1 MAANLLQDF
10 GNGLGYVYITQA
22 DGTTIVSNIENSTY
36 GVSVVKNDAL
46 ISAPLAGNIASYGTI
61 TFGGVNN
68 NVNGLTV
75 NGVAII
81 SGAVAAAGTIAL
93 TVAAVRDN
101 INAFT
106 SAPDYTAISIGTTL
120 YIIADPALGSS
131 PNGYAVAT
139 LTVMTTAIVD
149 MHGGCNTTGIYD
161 QATGHRYFLNA
172 DYDVTGCSG
181 AGTAVEGSLVDSVE
195 ISKYVINRGFQNSL
209 PTSAPTIA
217 NGIVTIPR
225 TSCITVVN
233 IETEG
238 GVALDDLNT
247 ISPVDF
253 NLGDILVIRGIN
265 PIHKVNLKQA
275 VGAGDNIQLANG
287 TDYLTGVSTRTIAL
301 ELVTIGATLYWSEL
315 FRTPN
320 LDLSLTNMRNA
331 GFAMPASGVTDNTLT
346 LAAQIISLTPGSSVE
361 YQRIIGTGPLTGN
374 VSVVFAGVPKNG
386 DHFFIDYRATITLGA
401 FSIVIGTVT
410 LTLTQALEG
419 GYMVYCYYDL
429 PNLIWRCSIYKST
442 QNEDLV
448 DTVQLATKENYL
460 GLPGQNGYVL
470 SSTTLGT
477 RSWTP
482 INRHVL
488 YDVVT
493 NNATTAVIVR
503 ENLKSFTLPANSL
516 DQDGTATGGSQIIVE
531 AIFQTAANNN
541 NKTFGIS
548 FGATDVISYSAGAP
562 TNNTTIYLRV
572 TINRVT
578 QVAQSCLAT
587 YQNDGLVNGLLY
599 TTPVENLAA
608 PVIINAFGI
617 NGVASAGDIISRS
630 MTVTYI

>member
-22 DGTTIVSNIENSTY
+22 DGTTIVSNIENSAY
-36 GVSVVKNDAL
+36 GVGVVKNDAL

-120 YIIADPALGSS
+120 YIIADPSLGST

-139 LTVMTTAIVD
+139 LTAMTTTIVN
-149 MHGGCNTTGIYD
+149 MFGGTNTTGIYD
-161 QATGHRYFLNA
+161 EATGHRYFLNA
-172 DYDVTGCSG
+172 NYDATGCSG
-181 AGTAVEGSLVDSVE
+181 AGTAVEGSLIDSVE

-209 PTSAPTIA
+209 PTSAPTIS

-225 TSCITVVN
+225 ISCITVVN

-247 ISPVDF
+247 ISPIEF

-374 VSVVFAGVPKNG
+374 VSVVFAGAPKNG
-386 DHFFIDYRATITLGA
+386 DYFFIDYRATITLGA
-401 FSIVIGTVT
+401 FSVVIGSIT

-419 GYMVYCYYDL
+419 GYMIYCYYDL
-429 PNLIWRCSIYKST
+429 PNLTWRCSIYKST

-460 GLPGQNGYVL
+460 GLPGQDGYAL
-470 SSTTLGT
+470 ASTAVGV
-477 RSWTP
+477 RYWTP
-482 INRHVL
+482 TNLSHVL
-488 YDVVT
+488 YDVVA
-493 NNATTAVIVR
+493 NNQTTAVTTQ
-503 ENLKSFTLPANSL
+503 EALKTFSLPANALGINGSIS
-516 DQDGTATGGSQIIVE
+516 GGSMLKITAV
-531 AIFQTAANNN
+531 FQTAANAHA
-541 NKTFGIS
+541 KTVGIA
-548 FGATDVISYSAGAP
+548 FGATTVITATGNF
-562 TNNTTIYLRV
+562 NNTTV
-572 TINRVT
+572 MMTVEINRVT
-578 QVAQSCLAT
+578 GVAQSSIGYYLEDAST
-587 YQNDGLVNGLLY
+587 HGVLY
-599 TTPVENLAA
+599 TTPAENLGT
-608 PVIINAFGI
+608 IIPIIAFGT
-617 NGVASAGDIISRS
+617 NGTATVGDIINRS
-630 MTVTYI
+630 MSVVLY